1 MATDREIEALAALV
15 TANDETFGAI
25 FLHAQEE
32 RDSSIDLPTV
42 AALVGATDTRG
53 RVTACLRY
61 AADSGFLKVLLRTA
75 VEQNAAG
82 PPVEDNAKAFA
93 ALASSVAGI
102 RPRDLA
108 DAEKAVFEAQA
119 LMPGSYTA
127 DPTRLIGQ
135 ISATMR
141 QTCRILDQENQVT
154 GTGVLIAP
162 HLVLTAAHV
171 LDRQIGPDGRE
182 LPGSAARIEV
192 RLDVLGDT
200 SAEAPPV
207 PLAENWLVDRS
218 PCPQCMLSGKPGEF
232 GSMPSADALLKN
244 DDYVIIELAA
254 APGFTRGW
262 VDVSRGDEQITEDRR
277 GLVFHHH
284 PGGADQKISF
294 GQYRESY
301 GPRFLHDCDAV
312 RGSSGGPI
320 LDLKPRFAGVH
331 HGTMIKGKDIRNVAG
346 AGPSLAAWAKKNHD
360 RLVPDASLN
369 PIWEI
374 RSSGSVGTGKP
385 VLGLEP
391 LQRQIWDMQ
400 RADRAQA
407 LALTGP
413 HAAAQLLFDVIAMM
427 LPRDQATIVPMDR
440 SKLNLI
446 QQRAAGETESGA
458 TAVAVAGLI
467 EHISQVAAPESAAA
481 STDSIRA
488 LQAAEGL
495 TAALEALSSHGRTW
509 VLVNVSST
517 DMSTPLSEALAH
529 LYRATLSLP
538 GEQGRLLVTGR
549 ESFLGAALRELVEDN
564 FAGEIQEGELPM
576 PTTGDIARH
585 LAKVRLARGL
595 PPGDSGPTIANM
607 IIQIAQLKANAGADM
622 YGEILR
628 QVEEAIR

>member
-1 MATDREIEALAALV
+1 MATDREIEALAKLV

-42 AALVGATDTRG
+42 GALAGATDTSG
-53 RVTACLRY
+53 RVAACLRY
-61 AADSGFLKVLLRTA
+61 ASDNGFLRVLLRTA
-75 VEQNAAG
+75 IEQNAAG
-82 PPVEDNAKAFA
+82 PPLESNAKAFA
-93 ALASSVAGI
+93 ALATNLTGI
-102 RPRDLA
+102 KPRDLA
-108 DAEKAVFEAQA
+108 NAQTAFFEAQA

-127 DPTRLIGQ
+127 DPKRLISQ

-141 QTCRILDQENQVT
+141 QTCRILDRENQVT

-171 LDRQIGPDGRE
+171 LDRQIGNDGKE
-182 LPGSAARIEV
+182 LPGSAERIEV

-200 SAEAPPV
+200 SAEAPRV
-207 PLAENWLVDRS
+207 PLVESWLVDRS
-218 PCPQCMLSGKPGEF
+218 PCPECMLTGRAGEF

-244 DDYVIIELAA
+244 DDYIIIELAA

-262 VDVSRGDEQITEDRR
+262 VDVSRGDEQIESDRR

-294 GQYRESY
+294 GQYREAY

-331 HGTMIKGKDIRNVAG
+331 HGTMVNGEDVKNVAG
-346 AGPSLAAWAKKNHD
+346 AGASLAAWAKKNRE
-360 RLVPDASLN
+360 RLSPGAALN

-374 RSSGSVGTGKP
+374 RPSGSTGTGKP

-400 RADRAQA
+400 RADKAQA
-407 LALTGP
+407 LVLTGP
-413 HAAAQLLFDVIAMM
+413 HAAAQLLFDVVAMM
-427 LPRDQATIVPMDR
+427 LPRDQATIIPMDR

-467 EHISQVAAPESAAA
+467 EHITQVVTPESSTA
-481 STDSIRA
+481 STDSIGA
-488 LQAAEGL
+488 LKTAEGL
-495 TAALEALSSHGRTW
+495 SAALEALCSHGRIW

-538 GEQGRLLVTGR
+538 DGRGRLLVTGR
-549 ESFLGAALRELVEDN
+549 ETFLGAGLRELVEDS
-564 FAGEIQEGELPM
+564 FTGEIREGELPM
-576 PTTGDIARH
+576 PTAGDIARH
-585 LAKVRLARGL
+585 LAKARLARQL
-595 PPGDSGPTIANM
+595 APEDSGPKIAHM
-607 IIQIAQLKANAGADM
+607 IIEIAKLRASAGADM

-628 QVEEAIR
+628 QVEEAIG